1 MGNERSRGVTNYIVD
16 SKNNFKDYIY
26 TTQLNDNIDILP
38 SVTSPLTHRNYL
50 CQKKWTRSLMK

>member
-1 MGNERSRGVTNYIVD
+1 MKDRGVTNYIVD

-38 SVTSPLTHRNYL
+38 SR
-50 CQKKWTRSLMK
+50 